1 MRRRRERQI
10 CDLLMVVSFFVFL
23 ICASAPGLRYLLYDD
38 DDDGVDDDGG
48 DDVDDGGDGDDDGGD
63 GDDFISMDGLWRRS
77 RGI

>member
-1 MRRRRERQI
+1 
-10 CDLLMVVSFFVFL
+10 MVVSFFVFL

-48 DDVDDGGDGDDDGGD
+48 DDVDDGGDDVDDGGDGDDDGGD